1 MVFNLNAK
9 HCTGALQFIKDEL
22 FVNIPVKP
30 TRWQC
35 KSLSYVINYHLIQ
48 NAYNFAEQ
56 EMSPI
61 VSQYFPFLL
70 LLLIHLCDCVD
81 FSDSHDYVQFS
92 IEKYGFNYK
101 SLRLREKSFCEEE
114 KMVLKCPPHTQ
125 ISLDKVFFGHSSE
138 TFQICRHLLNK
149 APKQENTFSQ
159 LQQQNRRIKRK
170 FENKLNP
177 ALISKY
183 CLAVDA
189 YSKLVEICQNKRRCL
204 IKQSSYLHNL
214 SNCTRDIT
222 KHLHVAYRC
231 RPSQFNGEFYCENE
245 EMKITCQ
252 QKHRIAVYAAVYGSV
267 PPHGSGNCQKTAR
280 DIYFDCSTDVLP
292 IVAEQCHAKKEC
304 QLTVKRSLFL
314 SRLHFPICPETL
326 NRQLVVTFICVDEI
340 VFTDATLEAANVI
353 AVGMNEYVKDDH
365 QLSVVKGLSPMN
377 DEQQQISQT
386 SIENESLLSN
396 SPVKFDQNWY
406 SKTFTPTVF
415 SQLTESSVAL
425 ITDNNN
431 FTATAI
437 STLSPSTPNLLGL
450 WKCFQMTW
458 IYCLFLTD
466 HKKQTAT
473 LLLAACGFGILVVV
487 VVTVCSYLC
496 DRCKNAKKSTSA
508 IQPPPLNGPGTSHFR
523 RSVADD
529 DEDDHHPA
537 DLLFQHYISSGRS
550 SAVPFVHFADDDN
563 KSLPAVMKSL
573 Y

>member
-35 KSLSYVINYHLIQ
+35 KSLSCDGVRLHANASANCCFIYSHNYGINYHLIQ

-125 ISLDKVFFGHSSE
+125 ISLDK
-138 TFQICRHLLNK
+138 
-149 APKQENTFSQ
+149 
-159 LQQQNRRIKRK
+159 
-170 FENKLNP
+170 
-177 ALISKY
+177 
-183 CLAVDA
+183 
-189 YSKLVEICQNKRRCL
+189 KLVEICQNKRRCL

-386 SIENESLLSN
+386 STENESLLSN

-431 FTATAI
+431 LTATAI

-458 IYCLFLTD
+458 IYVIY

>member
-1 MVFNLNAK
+1 
-9 HCTGALQFIKDEL
+9 
-22 FVNIPVKP
+22 
-30 TRWQC
+30 
-35 KSLSYVINYHLIQ
+35 
-48 NAYNFAEQ
+48 
-56 EMSPI
+56 MSPI
-61 VSQYFPFLL
+61 VSLYFPFLL
-70 LLLIHLCDCVD
+70 LLSTHLCDCVD

-92 IEKYGFNYK
+92 TEKYGFNYK
-101 SLRLREKSFCEEE
+101 SLRIREKSFCEEE

-149 APKQENTFSQ
+149 TPKQEDTFSQ
-159 LQQQNRRIKRK
+159 LQQQSRRSKRK

-177 ALISKY
+177 AVISKY

-189 YSKLVEICQNKRRCL
+189 YSQLVEICQNKRRCL
-204 IKQSSYLHNL
+204 IKQSSYFHNL
-214 SNCTRDIT
+214 SNCTRDVT

-280 DIYFDCSTDVLP
+280 DIYFV
-292 IVAEQCHAKKEC
+292 
-304 QLTVKRSLFL
+304 
-314 SRLHFPICPETL
+314 CPETL

-340 VFTDATLEAANVI
+340 VFTDATLEAANGI
-353 AVGMNEYVKDDH
+353 AVGMNEYVKDDDH

-377 DEQQQISQT
+377 DEQQEISQPST
-386 SIENESLLSN
+386 ENGSLLSN
-396 SPVKFDQNWY
+396 SLVKLDQNWY

-415 SQLTESSVAL
+415 SSLTESSSAV

-431 FTATAI
+431 FTATTI

-450 WKCFQMTW
+450 WKCFQMIW
-458 IYCLFLTD
+458 IYVINR
-466 HKKQTAT
+466 KKQTAT

-496 DRCKNAKKSTSA
+496 DRRKNAKKSASA
-508 IQPPPLNGPGTSHFR
+508 IQAPPLNGPGTSHFH
-523 RSVADD
+523 RSVPVDQVQC
-529 DEDDHHPA
+529 
-537 DLLFQHYISSGRS
+537 LSSISLMMTINRCQQ
-550 SAVPFVHFADDDN
+550 
-563 KSLPAVMKSL
+563 
-573 Y
+573 

>member
-1 MVFNLNAK
+1 
-9 HCTGALQFIKDEL
+9 
-22 FVNIPVKP
+22 
-30 TRWQC
+30 
-35 KSLSYVINYHLIQ
+35 
-48 NAYNFAEQ
+48 
-56 EMSPI
+56 MSPI
-61 VSQYFPFLL
+61 VSLYFPFLL
-70 LLLIHLCDCVD
+70 LLSTHLCDCVD

-92 IEKYGFNYK
+92 TEKYGFNYK
-101 SLRLREKSFCEEE
+101 SLRIREKSFCEEE

-149 APKQENTFSQ
+149 TPKQEDTFSQ
-159 LQQQNRRIKRK
+159 LQQQSRRSKRK

-177 ALISKY
+177 AVISKY

-189 YSKLVEICQNKRRCL
+189 YSQLVEICQNKRRCL
-204 IKQSSYLHNL
+204 IKQSSYFHNL
-214 SNCTRDIT
+214 SNCTRDVT

-314 SRLHFPICPETL
+314 SRLHIPVCPETL

-340 VFTDATLEAANVI
+340 VFTDATLEAANGI
-353 AVGMNEYVKDDH
+353 AVGMNEYVKDDDH

-377 DEQQQISQT
+377 DEQQEISQPST
-386 SIENESLLSN
+386 ENGSLLSN
-396 SPVKFDQNWY
+396 SLVKLDQNWY

-415 SQLTESSVAL
+415 SSLTESSSAV

-431 FTATAI
+431 FTATTI

-450 WKCFQMTW
+450 WKCFQMIW

-466 HKKQTAT
+466 RKKQTAT

-496 DRCKNAKKSTSA
+496 DRRKNAKKSASA
-508 IQPPPLNGPGTSHFR
+508 IQAPPLNGPGTSHFH
-523 RSVADD
+523 RSVGDD

-563 KSLPAVMKSL
+563 KSMPAVMKSL

>member
-1 MVFNLNAK
+1 
-9 HCTGALQFIKDEL
+9 
-22 FVNIPVKP
+22 
-30 TRWQC
+30 
-35 KSLSYVINYHLIQ
+35 
-48 NAYNFAEQ
+48 
-56 EMSPI
+56 MSPI
-61 VSQYFPFLL
+61 VSLYFPFLL
-70 LLLIHLCDCVD
+70 LLSTHLCDCVD

-92 IEKYGFNYK
+92 TEKYGFNYK
-101 SLRLREKSFCEEE
+101 SLRIREKSFCEEE

-149 APKQENTFSQ
+149 TPKQEDTFSQ
-159 LQQQNRRIKRK
+159 LQQQSRRSKRK

-177 ALISKY
+177 AVISKY

-189 YSKLVEICQNKRRCL
+189 YSQLVEICQNKRRCL
-204 IKQSSYLHNL
+204 IKQSSYFHNL
-214 SNCTRDIT
+214 SNCTRDVT

-314 SRLHFPICPETL
+314 SRLHIPVCPETL

-340 VFTDATLEAANVI
+340 VFTDATLEAANGI
-353 AVGMNEYVKDDH
+353 AVGMNEYVKDDDH

-377 DEQQQISQT
+377 DEQQEISQPST
-386 SIENESLLSN
+386 ENGSLLSN
-396 SPVKFDQNWY
+396 SLVKLDQNWY

-415 SQLTESSVAL
+415 SSLTESSSAV

-431 FTATAI
+431 FTATTI

-450 WKCFQMTW
+450 WKCFQMIW
-458 IYCLFLTD
+458 IY
-466 HKKQTAT
+466 QTAT

-496 DRCKNAKKSTSA
+496 DRRKNAKKSASA
-508 IQPPPLNGPGTSHFR
+508 IQAPPLNVG
-523 RSVADD
+523 DD

-563 KSLPAVMKSL
+563 KSMPAVMKSL